1 MTRTYEAGERVPE
14 GLFCVDGER
23 KAPLTFDVSVRVL
36 RRADVRHVYPT
47 RPVHGVDDVVS
58 TVESS
63 PHATIFEGPNTVL
76 YFSPPDRAE
85 SVGSAEAAEVTE
97 E

>member
-1 MTRTYEAGERVPE
+1 MAQTYDAGERVPE
-14 GLFCVDGER
+14 DLFCVDGER

-36 RRADVRHVYPT
+36 NRSDVRHVYPAQS
-47 RPVHGVDDVVS
+47 VHGVEDVVS

-76 YFSPPDRAE
+76 YFDPPERTG
-85 SVGSAEAAEVTE
+85 SVDAIEVTE